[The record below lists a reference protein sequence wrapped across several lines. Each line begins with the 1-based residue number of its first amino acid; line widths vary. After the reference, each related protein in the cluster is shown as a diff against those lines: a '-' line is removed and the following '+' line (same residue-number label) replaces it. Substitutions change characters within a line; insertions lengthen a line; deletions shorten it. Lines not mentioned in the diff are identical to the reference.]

1 MSGFK
6 GPDHGWQGGGRFR
19 VARIDGLLLVRF
31 QLLTTNTGKLKADMG
46 SFFRKD
52 YRGCR
57 ADFRPYDVRIW
68 LSAAPNARIDVD
80 NVAKACLDALTGV
93 VWRDD
98 RQVVRL
104 AVEKSSGD
112 RSAVVLAVKPCDR
125 PTGDETL
132 RRLIEAADNAP

>member
-6 GPDHGWQGGGRFR
+6 GPDHSWRGGGRFR
-19 VARIDGLLLVRF
+19 VARIDGTLLVRF
-31 QLLTTNTGKLKADMG
+31 QLLTTNAGKLKSDMG
-46 SFFRKD
+46 AFFRKD
-52 YRGCR
+52 YRDCR

-93 VWRDD
+93 IWRDD

-112 RSAVVLAVKPCDR
+112 RSAVTLAVKPCDR
-125 PTGDETL
+125 PVGNETL